1 MSSGTVV
8 EQPEFATK
16 FRKITDDS
24 GSDHYGRNLRGY
36 VKAGKNSSIYVGGAG
51 DLSIYPIGRSTQAGN
66 AITLKGVQAGSFLP
80 MFVGRVVWDSVSYL
94 LEGDS
99 LTFSGSPASTATDS
113 TINVSSGLTTSGS
126 GDIAGM
132 TLSITVASNVVTA
145 VTVKAIKV
153 VQAGETTEVDKA
165 SADGFTT
172 SDTITIP
179 ANWDKQGGSSFSVT
193 TSTLNTLPATT
204 ATDLVAY
211 Y

>member
-1 MSSGTVV
+1 MSAATVI

-16 FRKITDDS
+16 FKKITDDS
-24 GSDHYGRNLRGY
+24 GSDHYGSNLRGLFIR
-36 VKAGKNSSIYVGGAG
+36 GKNPAMYVGGAG
-51 DLSIYPIGRSTQAGN
+51 DLSFYPRGRELYAAN
-66 AITLKGVQAGSFLP
+66 AITLKGIPSGTFMP
-80 MFVGRVVWDSVSYL
+80 IFVGRVVWGSVSYL

-99 LTFSGSPASTATDS
+99 LSFIGSPASTTEES
-113 TINVSSGLTTSGS
+113 TIDISSGLTTSGS
-126 GDIAGM
+126 GDVGSL
-132 TLSITVASNVVTA
+132 TLSITIASNVVTA
-145 VTVKAIKV
+145 VSVKTI
-153 VQAGETTEVDKA
+153 TDKA

-179 ANWDKQGGSSFSVT
+179 ANWDNQSGASFSVT

>member
-1 MSSGTVV
+1 MASSTVIQ
-8 EQPEFATK
+8 QPEFATK

-36 VKAGKNSSIYVGGAG
+36 VLAGKNSSIYVGGAG
-51 DLSIYPIGRSTQAGN
+51 DLSIYPIGRATQAGN
-66 AITLKGVQAGSFLP
+66 AITLKGIPSGTFMP
-80 MFVGRVVWDSVSYL
+80 MFVGRVVWDSVNYL
-94 LEGDS
+94 LEDDS
-99 LTFSGSPASTATDS
+99 LAVSGSPASTAPDS
-113 TINVSSGLTTSGS
+113 TIDISSGLTTSGS
-126 GDIAGM
+126 GDVVGM
-132 TLSITVASNVVTA
+132 TLSITVTSNVVTA
-145 VTVKAIKV
+145 VSVKTI
-153 VQAGETTEVDKA
+153 TDKS

-179 ANWDKQGGSSFSVT
+179 ANWDKQSGASFSVT